1 MENLLVASLGF
12 GLVTAS
18 IVALG
23 AVGFTLQVGITNV
36 LNMAYGSL
44 LTMGAFLTYSIQ
56 RASGMTVWLAL
67 LVGSLALGVI
77 SVFINRLLIMPF
89 IRRGSSS
96 FSIILVTFAI
106 GITLQYI
113 VVAIYGVNFYSIT
126 NISQH
131 SLHWGALTFTYP
143 QLTIIGIV
151 VLAMLSVHGILRY
164 TKFGKAMRAMADNR
178 NLARSSG
185 INVNFVADTTW
196 FISGILA
203 GGSGVA
209 LAIASGSFID
219 TTGND
224 FLLVIVAAT
233 VLGGS
238 GRVYGAMLA
247 SLILGLSMEISTVWI
262 PPEYK
267 EVVALV
273 LLVIVVLIRP
283 QGILPGRGRAVLTI

>member
-56 RASGMTVWLAL
+56 
-67 LVGSLALGVI
+67 
-77 SVFINRLLIMPF
+77 RLLIMPF

-203 GGSGVA
+203 VGSGAA

-283 QGILPGRGRAVLTI
+283 QGILPGR